1 MMIDIEKE
9 LQRMTSEFN
18 LTEKEV
24 ARNWRTVVR
33 SAWNESCFKKQ
44 FYKLHAIRMQNDNPR
59 SKKRFPIV
67 VKYKCAICGELFS
80 ATDTELDH
88 INGENQMLTFS
99 DAENFT
105 KTILFPSP
113 SELQILC
120 KDKKRKVAGK
130 SVVGR
135 FGCHGIL
142 TYSERY
148 GVSLEQA
155 RAEKE
160 AIQLVKLKKDK
171 EWLLERGLTVP
182 TTEVKRRELIVKTL
196 LQNEC

>member
-1 MMIDIEKE
+1 MIDIEKE
-9 LQRMTSEFN
+9 LQRMTSEFQ
-18 LTEKEV
+18 LDEKEV

-33 SAWNESCFKKQ
+33 AAWSESCFKEQ

-80 ATDTELDH
+80 AVDTELDH
-88 INGENQMLTFS
+88 KNGENQMLTLS

-105 KTILFPSP
+105 KVILFPSP

-120 KDKKRKVAGK
+120 KDKKRKVNGK
-130 SVVGR
+130 SIVGR

-148 GVSLEQA
+148 NVTLEQA

-171 EWLLERGLTVP
+171 EWLVERGLKVP
-182 TTEVKRRELIVKTL
+182 TTEVKRRELIVSEL
-196 LQNEC
+196 LKNI

>member
-1 MMIDIEKE
+1 MIDIEKE
-9 LQRMTSEFN
+9 LQRMTFEFN
-18 LTEKEV
+18 FTEKEV

-33 SAWNESCFKKQ
+33 AAWGESCFKKQ

-80 ATDTELDH
+80 AGDTELDH
-88 INGENQMLTFS
+88 INGENQMLTLS
-99 DAENFT
+99 DAESFT
-105 KTILFPSP
+105 KIILFPSP

-120 KDKKRKVAGK
+120 KDKKRKVNGK
-130 SVVGR
+130 SIVGR

-148 GVSLEQA
+148 NVTLEQA

-171 EWLLERGLTVP
+171 EWLVERGLEVP
-182 TTEVKRRELIVKTL
+182 STEVKRRELIVKTL
-196 LQNEC
+196 LQNL